1 MKRCETLALRGRPSW
16 AACRGLF
23 AALLTGLTLA
33 GCAGLGGPG
42 LQPGSSTR
50 ADLDRVLGAPAMSWP
65 EPGGGQQLAYPR
77 GPEGFQTW
85 MARVDAEG
93 RLVGIE
99 NVLDMPHFAR
109 IEPGMSQEQ
118 VLRILGPSY
127 PGWTVYFKARDE
139 LVWEWRFCDVYS
151 EPARFDVLFDGSTGK
166 VRSTMSMTE
175 RLSLP
180 WGRGN
185 RRDWCSR

>member
-1 MKRCETLALRGRPSW
+1 MYKRSLLALLVLASV
-16 AACRGLF
+16 
-23 AALLTGLTLA
+23 A
-33 GCAGLGGPG
+33 GCA
-42 LQPGSSTR
+42 STKVQNPVNYITFR
-50 ADLDRVLGAPAMSWP
+50 D
-65 EPGGGQQLAYPR
+65 EP
-77 GPEGFQTW
+77 
-85 MARVDAEG
+85 
-93 RLVGIE
+93 LVR
-99 NVLDMPHFAR
+99 NV
-109 IEPGMSQEQ
+109 EKGMSKDE